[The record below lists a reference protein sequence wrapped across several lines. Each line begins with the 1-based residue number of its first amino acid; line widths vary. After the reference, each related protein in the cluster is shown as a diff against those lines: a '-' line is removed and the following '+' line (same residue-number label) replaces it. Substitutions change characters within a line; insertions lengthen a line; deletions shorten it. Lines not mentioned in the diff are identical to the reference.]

1 VQSRFLLFAALVLV
15 GLSLIPA
22 GAHVFEMP
30 AKLALGREAYFTVQQ
45 IYRGWALFGV
55 PIIAAL
61 LVCLALAVIL
71 CGSRRLLALIATA
84 GIAGSLLVFF
94 VFVFPGNQATTNWS
108 VQPENWEQLRQS
120 WEYGH
125 AASAACLSV
134 SFLALAILAVF
145 RPVD

>member
-1 VQSRFLLFAALVLV
+1 MQSRFLLFAALVLV